1 MSSPPVRCDWCL
13 GSEAMKRYHDEVW
26 GVPVHDDA
34 ALYAKLVLDGA
45 QAGLS
50 WSTILDKRDNY
61 YRAFDGLDPAV
72 VAEYGPEDEARL
84 LSDAGIVRNRLK
96 VRSAIRNAR
105 GVLEIQQEVGSFD
118 RYLWDFVDGEPIINH
133 WRSMAEVPAQTELSQ
148 RLSRDLKQ
156 RGFNFVGP
164 TILYAYLQAIG
175 MVNDHIV
182 TCFRHAELHP

>member
-1 MSSPPVRCDWCL
+1 MR
-13 GSEAMKRYHDEVW
+13 RYHDEVW

-72 VAEYGPEDEARL
+72 VAEYGPEEEARL

-105 GVLEIQQEVGSFD
+105 GVLQIQQEVGSFD